1 MVIGGNNMKK
11 ISLNNGRT
19 YLTAKEA
26 MIEINERNLWDVV
39 ANMMDDDTREKVH
52 SEFAPCTEEEVLNGY
67 LAISEDDLIIG

>member
-1 MVIGGNNMKK
+1 MKK

-19 YLTAKEA
+19 YLTAKDV

-52 SEFAPCTEEEVLNGY
+52 SEFAPCTEEEFLNGY

>member
-1 MVIGGNNMKK
+1 MKK

-26 MIEINERNLWDVV
+26 MSEINERNLWDAVV
-39 ANMMDDDTREKVH
+39 AMMDDETREKVH
-52 SEFAPCTEEEVLNGY
+52 AELAPCTEEEFLSGY

>member
-1 MVIGGNNMKK
+1 MKK

-52 SEFAPCTEEEVLNGY
+52 AEFAPCTEDEFLIRY
-67 LAISEDDLIIG
+67 LALAEDDIVIG

>member
-1 MVIGGNNMKK
+1 
-11 ISLNNGRT
+11 
-19 YLTAKEA
+19 

-52 SEFAPCTEEEVLNGY
+52 SEFAPCTEEEFLNGY